1 MENERS
7 VDRLA
12 RYLVTIG
19 KISLICLACWLLR
32 SMLIYIVLAAVMA
45 LIAKPV
51 MKVLKRR
58 LRLGKVRLPDW
69 LCALLTIAVMVCLL
83 FGFITMIIPIVIG
96 IVQQIST
103 NIQAS
108 AFSIPNVSTA
118 IDDINQ
124 WIIGTFPQ
132 AGPDF
137 SIQASVTSFIGKA
150 MNFSSLSQ
158 VLGSIAST
166 IGSLGLGI
174 FCVFFISFFFIKE
187 EGLFTKIVCALV
199 PDRLEKKAAS
209 ATGNIE
215 HLLSRYFFGI
225 ICEILIVT
233 LLDFFG
239 VLLVAGLNFST
250 ALGIGFMCGLFNVI
264 PYIGPWLGGA
274 LGAVLGVSLKYSAA
288 AAVGGTFNFWLTL
301 ASLAACFIV
310 TQWIDNFFLQPM
322 IYSKSI
328 KSSPLEIFIV
338 IILAGQIGGVI
349 GMVAAIPAY
358 TVIRVI
364 AAEFFYDIKA
374 IRRLIPAQDESIET
388 QNDKE

>member
-12 RYLVTIG
+12 RYLITIG

-51 MKVLKRR
+51 MKVLTRR

-187 EGLFTKIVCALV
+187 EEADSK
-199 PDRLEKKAAS
+199 
-209 ATGNIE
+209 
-215 HLLSRYFFGI
+215 
-225 ICEILIVT
+225 
-233 LLDFFG
+233 
-239 VLLVAGLNFST
+239 
-250 ALGIGFMCGLFNVI
+250 
-264 PYIGPWLGGA
+264 
-274 LGAVLGVSLKYSAA
+274 VS
-288 AAVGGTFNFWLTL
+288 
-301 ASLAACFIV
+301 
-310 TQWIDNFFLQPM
+310 
-322 IYSKSI
+322 
-328 KSSPLEIFIV
+328 
-338 IILAGQIGGVI
+338 
-349 GMVAAIPAY
+349 
-358 TVIRVI
+358 
-364 AAEFFYDIKA
+364 
-374 IRRLIPAQDESIET
+374 
-388 QNDKE
+388 